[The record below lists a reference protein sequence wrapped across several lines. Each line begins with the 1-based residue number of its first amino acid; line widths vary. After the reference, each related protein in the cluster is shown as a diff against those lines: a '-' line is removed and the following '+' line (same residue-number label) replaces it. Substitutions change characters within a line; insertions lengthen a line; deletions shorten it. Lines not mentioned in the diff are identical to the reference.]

1 MQITNQTDRTVGYR
15 ILGVPT
21 SPGEDLAVAAQRLV
35 QAFEHYVKTQLVVLD
50 RVARGETEVAP
61 PTLPILGESEL
72 RKAVAAHHTPEGYR
86 AFVEA
91 ASAALQEEPPPA
103 VLEGARSVATEP
115 GVPVGVRLGHT
126 IVGPLAPAV
135 RNGLD
140 DAERGD

>member
-1 MQITNQTDRTVGYR
+1 MQISNQTDKEVGYR

-21 SPGEDLAVAAQRLV
+21 SPEEDLAVAAQRLV

-50 RVARGETEVAP
+50 RVARGEVG
-61 PTLPILGESEL
+61 IG
-72 RKAVAAHHTPEGYR
+72 
-86 AFVEA
+86 
-91 ASAALQEEPPPA
+91 QEPPPA
-103 VLEGARSVATEP
+103 ALEGARSVATEP

-140 DAERGD
+140 DAEREG